1 MENKFK
7 DIENYGIIGNLET
20 CAVIGNDG
28 SIDWLCLPYL
38 ESPSIFAAILDNKR
52 GGHFT
57 IQPVSKF
64 SSFQNYIKETNI
76 LQTTFNT
83 PFGMVTVTDFMPIKL
98 HDGTKQHRTLFRK
111 VKCTEGH
118 IRLELSFQPI
128 FNYAQDIPEFKLI
141 NKGVSCSFGDKDLF
155 LNTTVPLKIEDGK
168 VTGQF
173 NMRKDMEIWFVL
185 QYNQQEHCSPPEY
198 PMDYDDFNKKLN
210 DLQDYWQKWTYK
222 CHKICVLEDI
232 WHDIIAR
239 SGLLLKLLANPES
252 GAIAAAATTSIPE
265 CVGGVRNWDY
275 RYAWIR
281 DSAYTI
287 QALFHLEHVQE
298 SQDYMRWIN
307 SIIKQ
312 DTHPSDIRI
321 MYPLHKDEDI
331 KEHVLEYLSGYKQS
345 SPVRVGNGAVNQKQ
359 LDIYGELINAIYDT
373 TRYGKDISDTTW
385 EFIKNFVDYIC
396 KVWNTKDRGI
406 WEVRGEPQHY
416 VHSKL
421 MCWVAVDRG
430 IKIAKFKDTEAASH
444 WIKTENEIKKEILK
458 KGFNKELNS
467 FVQSFDSDAIDATT
481 LLIPRMGLLPYDD
494 PRVQGTIEAVMEN
507 LMTEK
512 GLVYRYKN
520 EDGLPGDEGCFLLC
534 SFWLVDSL
542 SLSGRLDE
550 AISIFVNVLQLMS
563 PLGILAEEIDPETGK
578 LLGNF
583 PQAFSHIGLVNSALY
598 IGIARGRKHK
608 GPKPQGFKH
617 SVPYKKEKLK
627 INRSIF
633 E

>member
-1 MENKFK
+1 METKFK

-28 SIDWLCLPYL
+28 SVDWMCFPYL
-38 ESPSIFAAILDNKR
+38 ESPSIFAAILDNER
-52 GGHFT
+52 GGHFA

-64 SSFQNYIKETNI
+64 SSFQAYIKETNI
-76 LQTTFNT
+76 LQTIFNT
-83 PFGMVTVTDFMPIKL
+83 PFGMVTITDFMPVNL
-98 HDGTKQHRTLFRK
+98 YDGTKQHRTLYRK

-118 IRLELSFQPI
+118 IRLELSFKPR
-128 FNYAQDIPEFKLI
+128 FNYARDIPDFEFI
-141 NKGVSCSFGDKDLF
+141 DEGISCSFGDENLF

-168 VTGQF
+168 VTSQF
-173 NMRKDMEIWFVL
+173 NMRKNREIWFVL
-185 QYNQQEHCSPPEY
+185 QYNQQDPY
-198 PMDYDDFNKKLN
+198 PHDHKEFNKKLN
-210 DLQDYWQKWTYK
+210 TLQEYWQNWTYK
-222 CHKICVLEDI
+222 CHQICVLEDI

-239 SGLLLKLLANPES
+239 SGLVLKLLANPGS

-265 CVGGVRNWDY
+265 CTGGVRNWDY

-287 QALFHLEHVQE
+287 QALFHLEHIQE
-298 SQDYMRWIN
+298 SQDYMRWIS

-312 DTHPSDIRI
+312 GKHPSDIHI

-331 KEHVLEYLSGYKQS
+331 KEQMLEYLSGYRQS
-345 SPVRVGNGAVNQKQ
+345 SPVRIGNAAVNQKQ

-373 TRYGKDISDTTW
+373 TRYGKDISDKTW
-385 EFIKNFVDYIC
+385 EFIKDFVDYIC
-396 KVWNTKDRGI
+396 EVWNTKDRGI
-406 WEVRGEPQHY
+406 WEVRGEPRHH

-430 IKIAKFKDTEAASH
+430 IKIAKFKDTKAATK
-444 WIKTENEIKKEILK
+444 WEKTEKEIKTAILEN
-458 KGFNKELNS
+458 GFNEKINS
-467 FVQSFDSDAIDATT
+467 FVQSFDSDAIDATA

-494 PRVQGTIEAVMEN
+494 PRVQGTIEAVMKN

-520 EDGLPGDEGCFLLC
+520 EDGLPGDEGCFALC

-542 SLSGRLDE
+542 ALSDRLDE
-550 AISIFVNVLQLMS
+550 AIHIFVNVLRLMS
-563 PLGILAEEIDPETGK
+563 PLGLLAEEIDPETGK

-608 GPKPQGFKH
+608 GPKPQGVKH
-617 SVPYKKEKLK
+617 SVPYKKEKFQIK
-627 INRSIF
+627 K
-633 E
+633 

>member
-1 MENKFK
+1 MKNEFK
-7 DIENYGIIGNLET
+7 DIENDGIIGNLET
-20 CAVIGNDG
+20 CAAIGSDG
-28 SIDWLCLPYL
+28 SIDWMCLPYL
-38 ESPSIFAAILDNKR
+38 ESPSIFAAILDNER
-52 GGHFT
+52 GGHFA

-83 PFGMVTVTDFMPIKL
+83 PFGMVTITDFMPIKL
-98 HDGTKQHRTLFRK
+98 YNGTKQHRTLFRK

-118 IRLELSFQPI
+118 IRLELSFKPR
-128 FNYAQDIPEFKLI
+128 FNYAQDIPNFKLI
-141 NKGVSCSFGDKDLF
+141 EEGVSCSFKDENLF
-155 LNTTVPLKIEDGK
+155 LNTTVPLKIEDEA
-168 VTGQF
+168 VTSQF

-185 QYNQQEHCSPPEY
+185 QYNQQDHCSPESPL
-198 PMDYDDFNKKLN
+198 DYNNFNEILN
-210 DLQDYWQKWTYK
+210 DLQEYWQKWTYK

-239 SGLLLKLLANPES
+239 SGLVLKLLANPES

-265 CVGGVRNWDY
+265 CTGGVRNWDY

-281 DSAYTI
+281 DSSYTI

-312 DTHPSDIRI
+312 DAHPSNIRI
-321 MYPLHKDEDI
+321 MYPLHKNENI
-331 KEHVLEYLSGYKQS
+331 REKMLEYLSGYKQS
-345 SPVRVGNGAVNQKQ
+345 SPVRVGNAAFDQKQ

-373 TRYGKDISDTTW
+373 TRYGKDISDETW
-385 EFIKNFVDYIC
+385 EFIKDFVDYIC
-396 KVWNTKDRGI
+396 RVWNTKDRGI

-430 IKIAKFKDTEAASH
+430 IEIAKFKDTETSCD
-444 WIKTENEIKKEILK
+444 WEKTKNEIKTAILE

-467 FVQSFDSDAIDATT
+467 FVQSFGSNAIDATT

-494 PRVQGTIEAVMEN
+494 PRVQSTIEAVMQN
-507 LMTEK
+507 LMTER

-542 SLSGRLDE
+542 ALSGRLDE
-550 AISIFVNVLQLMS
+550 ATSVFVNILQLMS
-563 PLGILAEEIDPETGK
+563 PLGLLAEEIDPETGK

-617 SVPYKKEKLK
+617 SVPYKEEKFK
-627 INRSIF
+627 IKK
-633 E
+633 

>member
-20 CAVIGNDG
+20 CAIVGNDG
-28 SIDWLCLPYL
+28 SIDWMCLPYL

-52 GGHFT
+52 GGHFA

-83 PFGMVTVTDFMPIKL
+83 PFGMVTITDFMPVKL
-98 HDGTKQHRTLFRK
+98 YNGTKQHRTLFRK

-118 IRLELSFQPI
+118 IRLELSFKPR
-128 FNYAQDIPEFKLI
+128 FNYAQDIGDFKLI
-141 NKGVSCSFGDKDLF
+141 NKGVSCSFEDKNLF
-155 LNTTVPLKIEDGK
+155 LNTTIPLKIDEGK
-168 VTGQF
+168 VTSQF

-198 PMDYDDFNKKLN
+198 SLDYDDFNKKLN
-210 DLQDYWQKWTYK
+210 GLQDYWQNWTYK

-239 SGLLLKLLANPES
+239 SGLVLKLLANPES
-252 GAIAAAATTSIPE
+252 GAIAAAATTSLPE

-298 SQDYMRWIN
+298 SQDYMRWIS

-312 DTHPSDIRI
+312 DTHPSDIHI
-321 MYPLHKDEDI
+321 MYPLHKDEAI
-331 KEHVLEYLSGYKQS
+331 EEQMLEYLSGYKQS
-345 SPVRVGNGAVNQKQ
+345 SPVRVGNAAVNQKQ

-373 TRYGKDISDTTW
+373 TRYGKDISDKTW

-396 KVWNTKDRGI
+396 EVWNTKDRGI
-406 WEVRGEPQHY
+406 WEVRGEPRHY

-444 WIKTENEIKKEILK
+444 WMKTEEEIKTAILE

-494 PRVQGTIEAVMEN
+494 PRVQGTIEAVMQN

-563 PLGILAEEIDPETGK
+563 PLGLLAEEIDPETGK

-608 GPKPQGFKH
+608 GPKPQEFKH
-617 SVPYKKEKLK
+617 SVPYKKEKFK
-627 INRSIF
+627 IKK
-633 E
+633 

>member
-1 MENKFK
+1 METKFK

-20 CAVIGNDG
+20 CALVGSDG
-28 SIDWLCLPYL
+28 SIDWMCLPYL

-52 GGHFT
+52 GGHFA

-83 PFGMVTVTDFMPIKL
+83 PFGMVTITDFMPIKL
-98 HDGTKQHRTLFRK
+98 YDGTKHHRTLYRK

-118 IRLELSFQPI
+118 IRLELSFKPR
-128 FNYAQDIPEFKLI
+128 FNYAKYVPDFKLI
-141 NKGVSCSFGDKDLF
+141 DGGALCSFEDKELF
-155 LNTTVPLKIEDGK
+155 LNTVVPLQIEDGEI
-168 VTGQF
+168 TSQF

-185 QYNQQEHCSPPEY
+185 QYNQQDHYSP
-198 PMDYDDFNKKLN
+198 DYKEFNKRLTA
-210 DLQDYWQKWTYK
+210 LQEYWQNWTYK

-239 SGLLLKLLANPES
+239 SGLVLKLLANPES
-252 GAIAAAATTSIPE
+252 GAIAAAATTSLPE
-265 CVGGVRNWDY
+265 CIGGLRNWDY

-307 SIIKQ
+307 TIIKQ

-321 MYPLHKDEDI
+321 MYPLHKDEVI
-331 KEHVLEYLSGYKQS
+331 EEQMLEYLSGYKQS
-345 SPVRVGNGAVNQKQ
+345 SPVRIGNAAVNQKQ

-373 TRYGKDISDTTW
+373 TRYGKDISDKTW

-396 KVWNTKDRGI
+396 EVWNTKDRGI
-406 WEVRGEPQHY
+406 WEVRGESRHY

-430 IKIAKFKDTEAASH
+430 IKIAKFK
-444 WIKTENEIKKEILK
+444 KTETSCNWEETKNEIETAILE

-467 FVQSFDSDAIDATT
+467 FVQSFNSDAIDATT

-494 PRVQGTIEAVMEN
+494 PRVQGTIEAVMQN

-550 AISIFVNVLQLMS
+550 AINIFVNILQLMS
-563 PLGILAEEIDPETGK
+563 PLGLLAEEINPETGK

-617 SVPYKKEKLK
+617 SIPYKKGKFK
-627 INRSIF
+627 IKK
-633 E
+633 

>member
-1 MENKFK
+1 
-7 DIENYGIIGNLET
+7 
-20 CAVIGNDG
+20 
-28 SIDWLCLPYL
+28 
-38 ESPSIFAAILDNKR
+38 
-52 GGHFT
+52 
-57 IQPVSKF
+57 
-64 SSFQNYIKETNI
+64 
-76 LQTTFNT
+76 
-83 PFGMVTVTDFMPIKL
+83 
-98 HDGTKQHRTLFRK
+98 
-111 VKCTEGH
+111 
-118 IRLELSFQPI
+118 
-128 FNYAQDIPEFKLI
+128 
-141 NKGVSCSFGDKDLF
+141 
-155 LNTTVPLKIEDGK
+155 
-168 VTGQF
+168 
-173 NMRKDMEIWFVL
+173 MRKDMEIWFVL

-198 PMDYDDFNKKLN
+198 LLDYDDFNKKLN
-210 DLQDYWQKWTYK
+210 DLQDYWQNWTYK

-239 SGLLLKLLANPES
+239 SGLVLKLLANPES
-252 GAIAAAATTSIPE
+252 GAIAAAATTSLPE
-265 CVGGVRNWDY
+265 CIGGVRNWDY

-298 SQDYMRWIN
+298 SKDYMRWIN

-321 MYPLHKDEDI
+321 MYPLHKDEVI
-331 KEHVLEYLSGYKQS
+331 EEQMLEYLSGYKQS
-345 SPVRVGNGAVNQKQ
+345 SPVRVGNAAVNQKQ
-359 LDIYGELINAIYDT
+359 LDIYGEIINAIYDT
-373 TRYGKDISDTTW
+373 TRYGKDISDKTW
-385 EFIKNFVDYIC
+385 EFIKKFVDYIC
-396 KVWNTKDRGI
+396 EVWNTKDRGI
-406 WEVRGEPQHY
+406 WEVRGEPRHY

-421 MCWVAVDRG
+421 MCWVAVNQG
-430 IKIAKFKDTEAASH
+430 IEIAKFKDTEAASH
-444 WIKTENEIKKEILK
+444 WMKTEKEIKKTILK

-494 PRVQGTIEAVMEN
+494 PRVQGTIEAVMQN

-563 PLGILAEEIDPETGK
+563 PLGLLAEEIDPETGK

-617 SVPYKKEKLK
+617 SVPYKEKKFKIKE
-627 INRSIF
+627 
-633 E
+633 

>member
-20 CAVIGNDG
+20 CAVIGSDG
-28 SIDWLCLPYL
+28 SIDWLCFPYL

-52 GGHFT
+52 GGHFA

-83 PFGMVTVTDFMPIKL
+83 PFGMVTVTDFMPVKL
-98 HDGTKQHRTLFRK
+98 YDGTKQHRTLFRK

-118 IRLELSFQPI
+118 IRLKLSFKPR
-128 FNYAQDIPEFKLI
+128 FNYAQDIPDFKLI
-141 NKGVSCSFGDKDLF
+141 NKGVSCSFGDKNLF
-155 LNTTVPLKIEDGK
+155 LNTTVPLKIEEGE
-168 VTGQF
+168 VTSQF
-173 NMRKDMEIWFVL
+173 NMRKNMEIWFVL

-198 PMDYDDFNKKLN
+198 HLNYGDFNKKLN

-239 SGLLLKLLANPES
+239 SGLLLKLLANPKS

-321 MYPLHKDEDI
+321 MYPLHKNEDI
-331 KEHVLEYLSGYKQS
+331 EEHVLEYLSGYKQS
-345 SPVRVGNGAVNQKQ
+345 SPVRVGNSAVNQKQ

-385 EFIKNFVDYIC
+385 GFIKNFVDHIC

-430 IKIAKFKDTEAASH
+430 IKIAKFKDTETSCNWEETKSEIEAA
-444 WIKTENEIKKEILK
+444 ILE
-458 KGFNKELNS
+458 KGFDKKLNS

-494 PRVQGTIEAVMEN
+494 PRVQGTIEAVMKN

-550 AISIFVNVLQLMS
+550 ATSIFVNVLQLMN

-627 INRSIF
+627 INRINF
-633 E
+633 

>member
-38 ESPSIFAAILDNKR
+38 ESPSIFAAILDKER
-52 GGHFT
+52 GGHFA

-83 PFGMVTVTDFMPIKL
+83 PFGMVTITDFMPVKL
-98 HDGTKQHRTLFRK
+98 YNGTKQHRTLFRK

-118 IRLELSFQPI
+118 IRLELSFKPR
-128 FNYAQDIPEFKLI
+128 FNYARDVPDFKLI
-141 NKGVSCSFGDKDLF
+141 EGGVSCGFGDGNLF
-155 LNTTVPLKIEDGK
+155 LNTAVPLKIEDGE
-168 VTGQF
+168 VTSQF
-173 NMRKDMEIWFVL
+173 NMRKNMEIWFVL
-185 QYNQQEHCSPPEY
+185 QYNQQDHYSPGY
-198 PMDYDDFNKKLN
+198 PPDYNDFNKKL
-210 DLQDYWQKWTYK
+210 DSLKEYWQNWTYK
-222 CHKICVLEDI
+222 CHKICVLDDI

-239 SGLLLKLLANPES
+239 SGLVLKLLANPAS
-252 GAIAAAATTSIPE
+252 GAIAAAATTSLPE
-265 CVGGVRNWDY
+265 CTGGVRNWDY

-298 SQDYMRWIN
+298 SQDYMRWIS

-312 DTHPSDIRI
+312 DKHPSDIHI
-321 MYPLHKDEDI
+321 MYPLHKNEDI
-331 KEHVLEYLSGYKQS
+331 KEQILEYLSGYKQS
-345 SPVRVGNGAVNQKQ
+345 SPVRIGNAAVNQKQ

-373 TRYGKDISDTTW
+373 TRYGKDISDKTW
-385 EFIKNFVDYIC
+385 EFIRDFVDYIC
-396 KVWNTKDRGI
+396 EVWNTKDRGI
-406 WEVRGEPQHY
+406 WEVRGEPRHY

-430 IKIAKFKDTEAASH
+430 IKIAELKDAEATCN
-444 WIKTENEIKKEILK
+444 WKETKKEIETEILE
-458 KGFNKELNS
+458 KGFNKELNC
-467 FVQSFDSDAIDATT
+467 FVQSFNSDAIDATA

-494 PRVQGTIEAVMEN
+494 LRVQGTIDAVMKN
-507 LMTEK
+507 LMTEN
-512 GLVYRYKN
+512 GLVYRYQN
-520 EDGLPGDEGCFLLC
+520 EDGLPGDEGCFTLC

-542 SLSGRLDE
+542 ALSGRLDE
-550 AISIFVNVLQLMS
+550 AINIFVNVLQLVS
-563 PLGILAEEIDPETGK
+563 PLGLLSEEIDPETGK

-608 GPKPQGFKH
+608 GPKPQEFKH
-617 SVPYKKEKLK
+617 SIPYKEKELK
-627 INRSIF
+627 IKK
-633 E
+633 

>member
-20 CAVIGNDG
+20 CALVGSDG
-28 SIDWLCLPYL
+28 SIDWMCLPYL

-52 GGHFT
+52 GGHFA

-83 PFGMVTVTDFMPIKL
+83 PFGMVTITDFMPINL
-98 HDGTKQHRTLFRK
+98 YDGTKQHRTLFRK
-111 VKCTEGH
+111 VKCIEGH
-118 IRLELSFQPI
+118 IRLELSFKPR
-128 FNYAQDIPEFKLI
+128 FNYAKDVPDFKLI
-141 NKGVSCSFGDKDLF
+141 EEGILCSLKGKNLF
-155 LNTTVPLKIEDGK
+155 LNTTVPLQIEDGK
-168 VTGQF
+168 VTSQF
-173 NMRKDMEIWFVL
+173 NMRKGMEIWFVL
-185 QYNQQEHCSPPEY
+185 QYNQQDHYSPGY
-198 PMDYDDFNKKLN
+198 PPNYDDFNKKL
-210 DLQDYWQKWTYK
+210 DALQEYWQNWTYK

-239 SGLLLKLLANPES
+239 SGLVLKLLANPES
-252 GAIAAAATTSIPE
+252 GAIAAAATTSLPE

-298 SQDYMRWIN
+298 SQDYMRWIS

-312 DTHPSDIRI
+312 DTHPSDIHI
-321 MYPLHKDEDI
+321 MYPLHKDEAI
-331 KEHVLEYLSGYKQS
+331 EEQMLEYLSGYKQS
-345 SPVRVGNGAVNQKQ
+345 SPVRVGNAAVNQKQ

-373 TRYGKDISDTTW
+373 TRYGKDISDETW

-396 KVWNTKDRGI
+396 EVWNTKDRGI
-406 WEVRGEPQHY
+406 WEIRGEPRHY

-430 IKIAKFKDTEAASH
+430 IKIAKFK
-444 WIKTENEIKKEILK
+444 KTETFCNWEETKNDIETAILE

-494 PRVQGTIEAVMEN
+494 PRVQGTIEAVMQN

-542 SLSGRLDE
+542 ALSGRLDE

-563 PLGILAEEIDPETGK
+563 PLGLLAEEIDPKTGK

-617 SVPYKKEKLK
+617 SVPYKEKK
-627 INRSIF
+627 F
-633 E
+633 KVKK

>member
-1 MENKFK
+1 MENNFK

-20 CAVIGNDG
+20 CAIVGSDG
-28 SIDWLCLPYL
+28 SIDWMCLPYL

-52 GGHFT
+52 GGHFA
-57 IQPVSKF
+57 IHPVSKF

-83 PFGMVTVTDFMPIKL
+83 PFGMVTITDFMPINL
-98 HDGTKQHRTLFRK
+98 YDGTKQHRTLFRK

-118 IRLELSFQPI
+118 IRLELSFKPR
-128 FNYAQDIPEFKLI
+128 FNYARDIPDFKLI
-141 NKGVSCSFGDKDLF
+141 NKGVSCSFGDKNLF
-155 LNTTVPLKIEDGK
+155 LNTTIPLKIEEGN
-168 VTGQF
+168 VTSEF

-198 PMDYDDFNKKLN
+198 PLDYDDFNKKLN
-210 DLQDYWQKWTYK
+210 DLQDYWQNWTYK

-239 SGLLLKLLANPES
+239 SGLVLKLLANPES
-252 GAIAAAATTSIPE
+252 GAIAAAATTSLPE

-321 MYPLHKDEDI
+321 MYPLHKDEVI
-331 KEHVLEYLSGYKQS
+331 EEQMLEYLSGYKQS
-345 SPVRVGNGAVNQKQ
+345 SPVRVGNAAVNQKQ
-359 LDIYGELINAIYDT
+359 LDIYGEIINAIYDT
-373 TRYGKDISDTTW
+373 TRYGKDISDKTW
-385 EFIKNFVDYIC
+385 EFIKKFVDYIC
-396 KVWNTKDRGI
+396 EVWNTKDRGI
-406 WEVRGEPQHY
+406 WEVRGEPRHY

-421 MCWVAVDRG
+421 MCWVAVNQG
-430 IKIAKFKDTEAASH
+430 IEIAKFKDTEAASH
-444 WIKTENEIKKEILK
+444 WMKTEKEIKKTILK

-494 PRVQGTIEAVMEN
+494 PRVQGTIEAVMQN

-512 GLVYRYKN
+512 CLVYRYKN

-563 PLGILAEEIDPETGK
+563 PLGLLAEEIDPETGK

-617 SVPYKKEKLK
+617 SVPYREKKFK
-627 INRSIF
+627 IK

>member
-20 CAVIGNDG
+20 CALIGSDG
-28 SIDWLCLPYL
+28 SIDWMCLPYL

-52 GGHFT
+52 GGHFA

-64 SSFQNYIKETNI
+64 SSFQVYIKETNI

-83 PFGMVTVTDFMPIKL
+83 PFGMVTITDFMPVNL
-98 HDGTKQHRTLFRK
+98 YDGTKHHRTLYRK
-111 VKCTEGH
+111 VKCIEGH
-118 IRLELSFQPI
+118 IRLELSFKPR
-128 FNYAQDIPEFKLI
+128 FNYAKDVPDFKLI
-141 NKGVSCSFGDKDLF
+141 EGGALCSFEDNELF
-155 LNTTVPLKIEDGK
+155 LNTVVPLKIKEDEI
-168 VTGQF
+168 TSQF

-185 QYNQQEHCSPPEY
+185 QYNQQDHYSPEY
-198 PMDYDDFNKKLN
+198 PPDYDKFNKKL
-210 DLQDYWQKWTYK
+210 DSLQKYWQNWTYK
-222 CHKICVLEDI
+222 CQKICILEDI

-239 SGLLLKLLANPES
+239 SGLVLKLLANPES
-252 GAIAAAATTSIPE
+252 GAIAAAATTSLPE
-265 CVGGVRNWDY
+265 CTGGVRNWDY

-321 MYPLHKDEDI
+321 MYPLHKDEAV
-331 KEHVLEYLSGYKQS
+331 EEQMLEYLSGYKQS
-345 SPVRVGNGAVNQKQ
+345 SPVRIGNAAVNQKQ

-373 TRYGKDISDTTW
+373 TRYGKDISDKTW

-396 KVWNTKDRGI
+396 EVWNTKDRGI
-406 WEVRGEPQHY
+406 WEIRGEAQHY

-430 IKIAKFKDTEAASH
+430 IKIAKFK
-444 WIKTENEIKKEILK
+444 KTETSCNWEETKNEIETAILE

-467 FVQSFDSDAIDATT
+467 FVQSFDSNAIDATT

-494 PRVQGTIEAVMEN
+494 PRVHGTIEAVMKN

-542 SLSGRLDE
+542 ALSGRLDE

-563 PLGILAEEIDPETGK
+563 PLGLLAEEIDPKTGK

-617 SVPYKKEKLK
+617 SVPYKEEKFK
-627 INRSIF
+627 IKK
-633 E
+633 

>member
-1 MENKFK
+1 MKNEFK

-38 ESPSIFAAILDNKR
+38 ESSSIFAAILDNER
-52 GGHFT
+52 GGHFA

-83 PFGMVTVTDFMPIKL
+83 PFGMVTITDFMPVKL
-98 HDGTKQHRTLFRK
+98 YIGTKQHRTLFRK

-118 IRLELSFQPI
+118 IRLELSFKPR
-128 FNYAQDIPEFKLI
+128 FNYARDIPDFKLI
-141 NKGVSCSFGDKDLF
+141 EEGASCSFRDENLF
-155 LNTTVPLKIEDGK
+155 LNTTVPLKIEEEK
-168 VTGQF
+168 VISEF

-185 QYNQQEHCSPPEY
+185 QYNQQEHCSPKY
-198 PMDYDDFNKKLN
+198 PLNYDDFNKKL
-210 DLQDYWQKWTYK
+210 DGMQEYWQHWTYK

-239 SGLLLKLLANPES
+239 SGLVLKLLANPES

-265 CVGGVRNWDY
+265 CTGGVRNWDY

-281 DSAYTI
+281 DSSYTI

-321 MYPLHKDEDI
+321 MYPLHKDETIDEQI
-331 KEHVLEYLSGYKQS
+331 LEYLSGYKQS
-345 SPVRVGNGAVNQKQ
+345 SPVRVGNAAVNQKQ

-373 TRYGKDISDTTW
+373 TRYGKDISDQTW
-385 EFIKNFVDYIC
+385 KFIKKFVDYIC
-396 KVWNTKDRGI
+396 EVWNTKDRGI
-406 WEVRGEPQHY
+406 WEVRGEPRHY

-430 IKIAKFKDTEAASH
+430 IKIAKFKDKEAASH
-444 WIKTENEIKKEILK
+444 WMKTEKEIKTAILE
-458 KGFNKELNS
+458 KGFNKKINS
-467 FVQSFDSDAIDATT
+467 FVQSFGSDAIDATT
-481 LLIPRMGLLPYDD
+481 LLLPRMGLLPYDD

-550 AISIFVNVLQLMS
+550 AISIFVDVLQLMS
-563 PLGILAEEIDPETGK
+563 PLGLLSEEINPETGK

-617 SVPYKKEKLK
+617 SVPYKKEKFQIK
-627 INRSIF
+627 K
-633 E
+633 

>member
-1 MENKFK
+1 MN

-20 CAVIGNDG
+20 CAVIGSDG
-28 SIDWLCLPYL
+28 SIDWMCLPYL
-38 ESPSIFAAILDNKR
+38 ESPSIFAAILDNER
-52 GGHFT
+52 GGHFA

-83 PFGMVTVTDFMPIKL
+83 PFGMVTLTDFMPVKQS
-98 HDGTKQHRTLFRK
+98 DGTKDHRTLYRK
-111 VKCTEGH
+111 VECIEGH
-118 IRLELSFQPI
+118 IRLELSFKPR
-128 FNYAQDIPEFKLI
+128 FNYAKDIPDFKLI
-141 NKGVSCSFGDKDLF
+141 EGGVLCSFEGKELF
-155 LNTTVPLKIEDGK
+155 LNTTVPLQIKGDKIIS
-168 VTGQF
+168 QF
-173 NMRKDMEIWFVL
+173 NMKKSMEIWFVL
-185 QYNQQEHCSPPEY
+185 QYSQDDHYSPEY
-198 PMDYDDFNKKLN
+198 PPNYTDFNKKLKA
-210 DLQDYWQKWTYK
+210 LKEYWQNWTYK
-222 CHKICVLEDI
+222 CHKICILEDI

-239 SGLLLKLLANPES
+239 SGLVLKLLANPES

-265 CVGGVRNWDY
+265 CTGGVRNWDY

-281 DSAYTI
+281 DSAYTT

-298 SQDYMRWIN
+298 SQDYIRWIN

-312 DTHPSDIRI
+312 DTHPSDIHI
-321 MYPLHKDEDI
+321 MYPLHKNENI
-331 KEHVLEYLSGYKQS
+331 HEKMLEYLSGYKQS
-345 SPVRVGNGAVNQKQ
+345 SPVRIGNAAFNQKQ

-373 TRYGKDISDTTW
+373 TRYGKDISDETW
-385 EFIKNFVDYIC
+385 KFIKDFVDYIC
-396 KVWNTKDRGI
+396 RVWNTKDRGI

-430 IKIAKFKDTEAASH
+430 IKIAKFKDSEASCN
-444 WIKTENEIKKEILK
+444 WEETKKEIETAILE
-458 KGFNKELNS
+458 KGFNKQLNS
-467 FVQSFDSDAIDATT
+467 FVQSFGSDAIDATT

-494 PRVQGTIEAVMEN
+494 PRVQGTIEAVMQN
-507 LMTEK
+507 LMAKK

-520 EDGLPGDEGCFLLC
+520 EDGLPGDEGCFVLC

-542 SLSGRLDE
+542 ALSGRLDE
-550 AISIFVNVLQLMS
+550 ATNIFVNVLQLMS

-617 SVPYKKEKLK
+617 SVPYKEEKFK
-627 INRSIF
+627 IKK
-633 E
+633 

>member
-7 DIENYGIIGNLET
+7 NIENYGIIGNLET
-20 CAVIGNDG
+20 CAIIGSDG
-28 SIDWLCLPYL
+28 SIDWMCLPYL
-38 ESPSIFAAILDNKR
+38 ESPSIFAAMLDSER
-52 GGHFT
+52 GGHFA

-64 SSFQNYIKETNI
+64 SSFQTYIKETNI

-83 PFGMVTVTDFMPIKL
+83 PFGMATVTDFMPVNVY
-98 HDGTKQHRTLFRK
+98 DGTKSHRTIYRK
-111 VKCTEGH
+111 VKCIEGH
-118 IRLELSFQPI
+118 IRLELSFKPR
-128 FNYAQDIPEFKLI
+128 FNYANDIPDFKLI
-141 NKGVSCSFGDKDLF
+141 NKGVLSSFENKKLF
-155 LNTTVPLKIEDGK
+155 LDTTIPLKVQEGE

-173 NMRKDMEIWFVL
+173 NMKKNMETWFVL
-185 QYNQQEHCSPPEY
+185 QYSQNQY
-198 PMDYDDFNKKLN
+198 PNYPHDHSEFNKKLN
-210 DLQDYWQKWTYK
+210 ELQEYWQNWTYK
-222 CHKICVLEDI
+222 CHKICILEDI

-239 SGLLLKLLANPES
+239 SGLVLKLLANPKS
-252 GAIAAAATTSIPE
+252 GAIAAAATTSLPE
-265 CVGGVRNWDY
+265 CTGGVRNWDY

-287 QALFHLEHVQE
+287 QALFHLEHMQE
-298 SQDYMRWIN
+298 SHDYMRWIN

-312 DTHPSDIRI
+312 DTPPSDIRI

-331 KEHVLEYLSGYKQS
+331 HEYILEYLSGYKQS
-345 SPVRVGNGAVNQKQ
+345 SPVRIGNAAVNQKQ

-373 TRYGKDISDTTW
+373 TRYGKDISDETW
-385 EFIKNFVDYIC
+385 EFIKNFVNYIC
-396 KVWNTKDRGI
+396 EVWNTKDQGI

-430 IKIAKFKDTEAASH
+430 IKIAKFKGSTGANCNWE
-444 WIKTENEIKKEILK
+444 KTRDNIETAILE
-458 KGFNKELNS
+458 KGFNKKMNS
-467 FVQSFDSDAIDATT
+467 FVQFFGSNALDATT

-494 PRVQGTIEAVMEN
+494 PRVQGTIEAVMKN

-520 EDGLPGDEGCFLLC
+520 EDGLPGDEGCFTLC

-542 SLSGRLDE
+542 ALSGRLNE
-550 AISIFVNVLQLMS
+550 ATNIFVNILQLMS
-563 PLGILAEEIDPETGK
+563 PLGLLAEEINPETGE
-578 LLGNF
+578 LIGNF

-617 SVPYKKEKLK
+617 SVPYKEEKFQIK
-627 INRSIF
+627 R
-633 E
+633 

>member
-20 CAVIGNDG
+20 CAIVGNDG
-28 SIDWLCLPYL
+28 SIDWMCLPYL

-52 GGHFT
+52 GGHFA

-83 PFGMVTVTDFMPIKL
+83 PFGMVTITDFMPVKL
-98 HDGTKQHRTLFRK
+98 YNGTKQHRTLFRK

-118 IRLELSFQPI
+118 IRLELSFKPR
-128 FNYAQDIPEFKLI
+128 FNYAQDIGDFKLI
-141 NKGVSCSFGDKDLF
+141 NKGVSCSFEDKNLF
-155 LNTTVPLKIEDGK
+155 LNTTIPLKIDEGK
-168 VTGQF
+168 VTSQF

-198 PMDYDDFNKKLN
+198 SLDYDDFNKKLN
-210 DLQDYWQKWTYK
+210 DLQDYWQNWTYK

-239 SGLLLKLLANPES
+239 SGLILKLLANPES
-252 GAIAAAATTSIPE
+252 GAIAAAATTSLPE

-298 SQDYMRWIN
+298 SQDYMRWIS

-312 DTHPSDIRI
+312 DTHPSDIHI
-321 MYPLHKDEDI
+321 MYPLHKDEAI
-331 KEHVLEYLSGYKQS
+331 EEQMLEYLSGYKQS
-345 SPVRVGNGAVNQKQ
+345 SPVRVGNAAVNQKQ

-373 TRYGKDISDTTW
+373 TRYGKDISDKTW

-396 KVWNTKDRGI
+396 EVWNTKDRGI
-406 WEVRGEPQHY
+406 WEVRGEPRHY

-444 WIKTENEIKKEILK
+444 WMKTEEEIKTAILE

-494 PRVQGTIEAVMEN
+494 PRVQGTIEAVMQN

-563 PLGILAEEIDPETGK
+563 PLGLLAEEIDPETGK

-608 GPKPQGFKH
+608 GPKPQEFKH
-617 SVPYKKEKLK
+617 GVPYKKEKFK
-627 INRSIF
+627 IKK
-633 E
+633 